1 MFGRVILGAAAL
13 ALLAY
18 AIALVRYAGLFP
30 PAGEPGAVPLH
41 VIGFV
46 IATVGASV
54 LHIGA
59 CLVAHRRPP
68 LLRYVLLIAGAARL
82 ILLFGAPQPVLD
94 GDTGRLRFDA
104 RLVNQGLNPYEFKPV
119 HLMDE
124 DPDDVLLTGT
134 QYERLMRAR
143 AAMSGSGDA
152 PRPEETRRPD
162 LRTNASPLAL
172 WVGSIADRFKPQ
184 STRGFAFAVLCADA
198 LAIWLLVLAL
208 RKLQLPAAWVIVY
221 AWSPVLLKEAYCTM
235 AVDAFLMPALA
246 GLIWCL
252 VTGRRL
258 LTAVPLAL
266 CGGFRH
272 ALLAF
277 LPVMGRRIGLSGVLL
292 AVVLF
297 VVPFL
302 PFFTPDVSVPRYFEG
317 ELHVWRHCE
326 YNSVLENSLRGALRY
341 IPSEAENTLTIG
353 GVTMVRPGEPLHG
366 FLAKILGLLVVV
378 GVVIYQVIRLGYAYE
393 APGEEVQAG
402 LSDLFVLIV
411 TLLVV
416 SPVLHP
422 WHALWLLPLMV
433 VRPSGLAWLA
443 LPTLVC
449 LSYLTHLVGP
459 DASDLTLG
467 GGALSF
473 RVFEFGLFGAFLAV
487 DHFSR
492 RRVFHVR
499 TVGPVLQTTTEDE
512 SSHRRTTRT
521 EAEVS
526 TF

>member
-18 AIALVRYAGLFP
+18 AIALVRYAELFP
-30 PAGEPGAVPLH
+30 PVGEPGAVPLH
-41 VIGFV
+41 VIVFV
-46 IATVGASV
+46 IATVGAAV
-54 LHIGA
+54 LHVGA

-82 ILLFGAPQPVLD
+82 IMLFGAPQPVLE

-124 DPDDVLLTGT
+124 DPADVRLTGT

-143 AAMSGSGDA
+143 AAMSASTDA
-152 PRPEETRRPD
+152 PRPQETRRPD
-162 LRTNASPLAL
+162 LRTNTSPLAL

-198 LAIWLLVLAL
+198 LAIWLLILAL
-208 RKLQLPAAWVIVY
+208 RKMQLPVAWVIVY

-252 VTGRRL
+252 ATGRRL

-266 CGGFRH
+266 CGGLRH
-272 ALLAF
+272 ALLVF
-277 LPVMGRRIGLSGVLL
+277 LPVMGRRIGLSGFLL
-292 AVVLF
+292 AGVLF
-297 VVPFL
+297 LVPFL

-317 ELHVWRHCE
+317 DLHVWRHYE
-326 YNSVLENSLRGALRY
+326 YNSVLENSLRGTLRHV
-341 IPSEAENTLTIG
+341 PSEAENTLTIG
-353 GVTMVRPGEPLHG
+353 GVTMVEPGAPLHG
-366 FLAKILGLLVVV
+366 FLAKVLGLLVVV
-378 GVVIYQVIRLGYAYE
+378 GVVIYQVIRLGYADE
-393 APGEEVQAG
+393 APGEQVQAG
-402 LSDLFVLIV
+402 LTDLFVLIV
-411 TLLVV
+411 TLLIV
-416 SPVLHP
+416 SPVLQP

-433 VRPSGLAWLA
+433 VRPSGVAWLA
-443 LPTLVC
+443 LPALVC

-459 DASDLTLG
+459 DAADLTLAG
-467 GGALSF
+467 GVLSF
-473 RVFEFGLFGAFLAV
+473 RVFEFGLFVVLLAV

-492 RRVFHVR
+492 RRVFHLR
-499 TVGPVLQTTTEDE
+499 PTTVTLRPAAEDE
-512 SSHRRTTRT
+512 PAHGRATRT
-521 EAEVS
+521 EPEVL

>member
-1 MFGRVILGAAAL
+1 MYGRVILSAAGL

-18 AIALVRYAGLFP
+18 AVALVRYADLFP
-30 PAGEPGAVPLH
+30 QAGEPGAVPLH
-41 VIGFV
+41 VIVFV
-46 IATVGASV
+46 VATVGASV

-59 CLVAHRRPP
+59 CLVAHRSPP

-82 ILLFGAPQPVLD
+82 IMLFGAPQPILE

-124 DPDDVLLTGT
+124 DPEDIRLTGT

-143 AAMSGSGDA
+143 AAMSASGDA
-152 PRPEETRRPD
+152 PRPEDTRRPD
-162 LRTNASPLAL
+162 LRTNTAPLAL
-172 WVGSIADRFKPQ
+172 WVGSVADRFKPQ
-184 STRGFAFAVLCADA
+184 STRGFAFAALCADA
-198 LAIWLLVLAL
+198 LAIWLLILAL
-208 RKLQLPAAWVIVY
+208 RKMQLPVAWVIVY

-235 AVDAFLMPALA
+235 AVDAFVMPAMA

-258 LTAVPLAL
+258 LTAVPLAF

-277 LPVMGRRIGLSGVLL
+277 LPVMGRRIGLSGLIL
-292 AVVLF
+292 AVVLLA
-297 VVPFL
+297 VPFL

-317 ELHVWRHCE
+317 DLHVWRHYE
-326 YNSVLENSLRGALRY
+326 YNSVLENPVRGALRS

-353 GVTMVRPGEPLHG
+353 GVTMVQPGESLSG

-393 APGEEVQAG
+393 APGEEIQAG
-402 LSDLFVLIV
+402 LSDLFLLIA

-416 SPVLHP
+416 SPVLQP

-443 LPTLVC
+443 VPTLVC

-467 GGALSF
+467 GGLVSF
-473 RVFEFGLFGAFLAV
+473 RIFEFGVFGALLAV

-492 RRVFHVR
+492 RRIFHRRMVVSVPK
-499 TVGPVLQTTTEDE
+499 TATEDE
-512 SSHRRTTRT
+512 SSRGYATRT
-521 EAEVS
+521 EAEVL

>member
-1 MFGRVILGAAAL
+1 MFGRVILSAAAL

-18 AIALVRYAGLFP
+18 AIALVRYADLFP
-30 PAGEPGAVPLH
+30 PPGEPGAVPLH
-41 VIGFV
+41 VIVFV
-46 IATVGASV
+46 VATVGAAA

-68 LLRYVLLIAGAARL
+68 LLRYVLLVAGAARL
-82 ILLFGAPQPVLD
+82 ILLFGAPQPILE
-94 GDTGRLRFDA
+94 GDMGRLRFDA

-143 AAMSGSGDA
+143 AAMSASGDA

-162 LRTNASPLAL
+162 LRTNTSPLAL
-172 WVGSIADRFKPQ
+172 WISSIADRFKPR

-198 LAIWLLVLAL
+198 LAIWLLILAL
-208 RKLQLPAAWVIVY
+208 RKLQLPVAWVIVY

-235 AVDAFLMPALA
+235 AVDAFVMPALA
-246 GLIWCL
+246 GLVWCL

-266 CGGFRH
+266 CGGLRH
-272 ALLAF
+272 AMLAF

-292 AVVLF
+292 AVVLL

-302 PFFTPDVSVPRYFEG
+302 PFFTPDVSVPRYVEG
-317 ELHVWRHCE
+317 DLHVWRHYE
-326 YNSVLENSLRGALRY
+326 YNSVFENMLRGTLRH
-341 IPSEAENTLTIG
+341 IPTEAENTLTIG
-353 GVTMVRPGEPLHG
+353 GVTMVQPGEPLHG

-378 GVVIYQVIRLGYAYE
+378 GIVIYQLIRLGYAYE
-393 APGEEVQAG
+393 APGEEIRAG
-402 LSDLFVLIV
+402 LSDIFLLVV

-416 SPVLHP
+416 SPVLQP

-443 LPTLVC
+443 VPTLVC

-459 DASDLTLG
+459 DAADLTLG

-473 RVFEFGLFGAFLAV
+473 RVFEWGLFGVFLAI
-487 DHFSR
+487 DRFSR
-492 RRVFHVR
+492 RRVFHLQSA
-499 TVGPVLQTTTEDE
+499 GPVPRTAGDDE
-512 SSHRRTTRT
+512 SRRGRATRT
-521 EAEVS
+521 EAEVL

>member
-1 MFGRVILGAAAL
+1 MFGRIILGAAAL

-18 AIALVRYAGLFP
+18 AIALVRYAELFP

-41 VIGFV
+41 VIVFV
-46 IATVGASV
+46 IAAVGASV
-54 LHIGA
+54 LHVGA
-59 CLVAHRRPP
+59 CVVSHRRPP

-82 ILLFGAPQPVLD
+82 IMLFGAPQPVLE

-124 DPDDVLLTGT
+124 DPEDVLLTGI

-143 AAMSGSGDA
+143 AAMSASNDA
-152 PRPEETRRPD
+152 PRPQETRRPD
-162 LRTNASPLAL
+162 LRTNSSPLAL

-198 LAIWLLVLAL
+198 LAIWLLILAL
-208 RKLQLPAAWVIVY
+208 RKLQLPVAYVIVY
-221 AWSPVLLKEAYCTM
+221 AWSPILLKEAYCTL
-235 AVDAFLMPALA
+235 AVDAFVMPALA
-246 GLIWCL
+246 GLIWCV

-258 LTAVPLAL
+258 LTALPLAL
-266 CGGFRH
+266 CGGLRH
-272 ALLAF
+272 ALLVF
-277 LPVMGRRIGLSGVLL
+277 LPVMGRRIGLSGLLL
-292 AVVLF
+292 ASVLF
-297 VVPFL
+297 IVPFL

-317 ELHVWRHCE
+317 DLHVWRHYE
-326 YNSVLENSLRGALRY
+326 YNSVLENSLRGALRS

-353 GVTMVRPGEPLHG
+353 GVTMVQPGEPLHG
-366 FLAKILGLLVVV
+366 FLAKVLGLLVVV
-378 GVVIYQVIRLGYAYE
+378 GVVIYQVIRISYAYE
-393 APGEEVQAG
+393 APGDEIKAG

-416 SPVLHP
+416 SPVLQP

-433 VRPSGLAWLA
+433 VRPSGIAWLA
-443 LPTLVC
+443 LPTLVS

-467 GGALSF
+467 GGMLSF
-473 RVFEFGLFGAFLAV
+473 RVFEFGLFGVLLAV

-492 RRVFHVR
+492 RRVFHLRPTAVA
-499 TVGPVLQTTTEDE
+499 VGTATEDE
-512 SSHRRTTRT
+512 AAHGRATRT
-521 EAEVS
+521 EAEVL
-526 TF
+526 TL

>member
-1 MFGRVILGAAAL
+1 MFGRLILSAAAL

-18 AIALVRYAGLFP
+18 AIALVRYADLFP
-30 PAGEPGAVPLH
+30 PAGEPGAVPTY
-41 VIGFV
+41 VIVFV

-54 LHIGA
+54 LHVAA

-82 ILLFGAPQPVLD
+82 IMLFGAPQPVLE
-94 GDTGRLRFDA
+94 GDPGRLRFDA

-124 DPDDVLLTGT
+124 DPEDVLLTGT

-143 AAMSGSGDA
+143 AAMSASSDA

-162 LRTNASPLAL
+162 LRTNTSALAL

-198 LAIWLLVLAL
+198 LAIWLLILAL
-208 RKLQLPAAWVIVY
+208 RKMQLPVAWVIVY
-221 AWSPVLLKEAYCTM
+221 AWSPVLLKEAYCTLT
-235 AVDAFLMPALA
+235 VDAFLMPAMA
-246 GLIWCL
+246 GLIWCI

-258 LTAVPLAL
+258 LTALPLAL
-266 CGGFRH
+266 CGGLRH
-272 ALLAF
+272 ALLVF
-277 LPVMGRRIGLSGVLL
+277 LPVMGRRIGLSGVIL

-297 VVPFL
+297 LVPFL

-317 ELHVWRHCE
+317 DLHVWRHYE
-326 YNSVLENSLRGALRY
+326 YNSVLENGLRGALRF
-341 IPSEAENTLTIG
+341 IPNEAENTLTLG
-353 GVTMVRPGEPLHG
+353 GVTMVQPGEPLYG
-366 FLAKILGLLVVV
+366 FLAKVLGLLVVV

-402 LSDLFVLIV
+402 LTDLFVLVV
-411 TLLVV
+411 TLLIV
-416 SPVLHP
+416 SPVLQP

-443 LPTLVC
+443 VPTLVS

-459 DASDLTLG
+459 DASDLTLA

-473 RVFEFGLFGAFLAV
+473 RVFEFGLFGVFLAI

-492 RRVFHVR
+492 RRVFHLQP
-499 TVGPVLQTTTEDE
+499 TAITIGPPTEDE
-512 SSHRRTTRT
+512 SAPARDVLAET
-521 EAEVS
+521 EVL